1 MATEEQREAS
11 APVSGSNQGPPEPS
25 ASTVSRAAWIGGL
38 AVGVLICAIGFGTL
52 SMVSLPKLAEVAV
65 EMITVAVALLTTT
78 RIWQRSAVAGNNGE
92 HGER

>member
-1 MATEEQREAS
+1 MATEEQREGR
-11 APVSGSNQGPPEPS
+11 APAAGSSSEPAEPS

-38 AVGVLICAIGFGTL
+38 FAGVLVCAIGFGTL
-52 SMVSLPKLAEVAV
+52 SMFSLPKIAEVAV

-78 RIWQRSAVAGNNGE
+78 RIWQRSALAGNNAE